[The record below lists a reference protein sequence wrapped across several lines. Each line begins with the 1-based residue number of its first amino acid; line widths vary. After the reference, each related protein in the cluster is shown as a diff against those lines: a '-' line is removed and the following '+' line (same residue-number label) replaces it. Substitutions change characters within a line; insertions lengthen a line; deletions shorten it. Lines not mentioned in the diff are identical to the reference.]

1 MQYFFTEDKSEY
13 NKFMFRLRQAPTN
26 LQEEWES
33 IRDKDNQE
41 TIIEFAKDIMAMK
54 KGVLPE
60 EVLKKYTRVE
70 KSEED
75 GTEGEWSTY
84 KQAEETY
91 DDDDD
96 DDDH

>member
-1 MQYFFTEDKSEY
+1 MQYFFTDDKSEY

-26 LQEEWES
+26 LQEEWTS
-33 IRDKDNQE
+33 IREKENQE
-41 TIIEFAKDIMAMK
+41 TIDFAKDIMGMK
-54 KGVLPE
+54 RGVLPE
-60 EVLKKYTRVE
+60 EILQKYTRVE
-70 KSEED
+70 RSTED

-96 DDDH
+96 DDH